1 VAIAALVL
9 WISTVAIGTYLL
21 ATAARIGKTE
31 SAPAENTEPAR
42 SEAVPVSAGQAGQ
55 AAQTGQAAQ
64 AGTGGASPA
73 ASSSPGSGSDS
84 GTEAVEAVEASV
96 TPLAERLRVNK
107 DDRYAPPS
115 LKRERSEPLPGLK
128 ELAEFAHPAL
138 ALIGLAFWIGYV
150 ISRDRLMLAIGLGIL
165 LGAIAAGLS
174 WFTVNTRAAKRA
186 LADGADEASG
196 ADQASDTEEDLKTA
210 PLSFTPLVL
219 ILHTAGAALTLL
231 FVALIVARV

>member
-1 VAIAALVL
+1 MAIAALVL

-21 ATAARIGKTE
+21 ATAARIGKTG
-31 SAPAENTEPAR
+31 SVPSGNTESAR
-42 SEAVPVSAGQAGQ
+42 SEPIPVSAGQAGQ
-55 AAQTGQAAQ
+55 TGQTAAGS
-64 AGTGGASPA
+64 ANKA
-73 ASSSPGSGSDS
+73 AASSPGSGSR
-84 GTEAVEAVEASV
+84 GEAGEAPA

-107 DDRYAPPS
+107 DDRFAPPS
-115 LKRERSEPLPGLK
+115 LQRERSEPLPGLK

-138 ALIGLAFWIGYV
+138 ALIGLGFWIGYV

-186 LADGADEASG
+186 LADGAVEASG
-196 ADQASDTEEDLKTA
+196 TEEDLRTA

-219 ILHTAGAALTLL
+219 ILHTVGAALTLL
-231 FVALIVARV
+231 FVALILARV

>member
-31 SAPAENTEPAR
+31 SAPAEP
-42 SEAVPVSAGQAGQ
+42 VPVAAGQAGPASANPAGVSAPASGSH
-55 AAQTGQAAQ
+55 AAAGPSAA
-64 AGTGGASPA
+64 PA
-73 ASSSPGSGSDS
+73 ARP
-84 GTEAVEAVEASV
+84 A
-96 TPLAERLRVNK
+96 RVNK
-107 DDRYAPPS
+107 DDRFAPSS
-115 LKRERSEPLPGLK
+115 LQAERDEPLPGMK

-138 ALIGLAFWIGYV
+138 AFIGLGFWVGYV
-150 ISRDRLMLAIGLGIL
+150 VSRDRIMLAIGLGIL

-186 LADGADEASG
+186 AAKGTANGPAEG
-196 ADQASDTEEDLKTA
+196 SDDEDLRTA

-231 FVALIVARV
+231 FVALIAARV

>member
-1 VAIAALVL
+1 MAIAALAL

-31 SAPAENTEPAR
+31 SAPSEPTESAP
-42 SEAVPVSAGQAGQ
+42 SEPVPVSAGQ
-55 AAQTGQAAQ
+55 T
-64 AGTGGASPA
+64 GASSANPA
-73 ASSSPGSGSDS
+73 AAAPM
-84 GTEAVEAVEASV
+84 

-115 LKRERSEPLPGLK
+115 LRAERSEPLPGMK

-150 ISRDRLMLAIGLGIL
+150 ISRDRIMLAIGLGIL
-165 LGAIAAGLS
+165 LGAICAGLS

-186 LADGADEASG
+186 VADGTG
-196 ADQASDTEEDLKTA
+196 TEDLRTA

-231 FVALIVARV
+231 FVVLIVAHV

>member
-1 VAIAALVL
+1 VAIAALAL

-31 SAPAENTEPAR
+31 SAPSEPTESAP
-42 SEAVPVSAGQAGQ
+42 SEPVPVSAGQ
-55 AAQTGQAAQ
+55 T
-64 AGTGGASPA
+64 GASSANPA
-73 ASSSPGSGSDS
+73 AAAPM
-84 GTEAVEAVEASV
+84 

-115 LKRERSEPLPGLK
+115 LRAERSEPLPGMK

-150 ISRDRLMLAIGLGIL
+150 ISRDRIMLAIGLGIL
-165 LGAIAAGLS
+165 LGAICAGLS

-186 LADGADEASG
+186 VADGTG
-196 ADQASDTEEDLKTA
+196 TEDLRTA

-231 FVALIVARV
+231 FVVLIVARV

>member
-1 VAIAALVL
+1 VAIAALAL

-31 SAPAENTEPAR
+31 SAPSEDTESAP
-42 SEAVPVSAGQAGQ
+42 SEPVPVSAGQSGAGS
-55 AAQTGQAAQ
+55 AN
-64 AGTGGASPA
+64 PA
-73 ASSSPGSGSDS
+73 TA
-84 GTEAVEAVEASV
+84 ASV

-107 DDRYAPPS
+107 DDRFAPSS
-115 LKRERSEPLPGLK
+115 LRAERNEPLPGMK

-150 ISRDRLMLAIGLGIL
+150 ISRDRIMLAIGLGIL
-165 LGAIAAGLS
+165 LGAICAGLS

-186 LADGADEASG
+186 VADGTG
-196 ADQASDTEEDLKTA
+196 TEDLRTA

-231 FVALIVARV
+231 FVVLIVAHV

>member
-1 VAIAALVL
+1 MAIAALAL

-21 ATAARIGKTE
+21 ATAARIGKAESAPSDHTE
-31 SAPAENTEPAR
+31 SAPPEP
-42 SEAVPVSAGQAGQ
+42 VPVSAGQTGAGS
-55 AAQTGQAAQ
+55 AN
-64 AGTGGASPA
+64 PA
-73 ASSSPGSGSDS
+73 A
-84 GTEAVEAVEASV
+84 AAAA

-107 DDRYAPPS
+107 DDRFAPPS
-115 LKRERSEPLPGLK
+115 LRAERNEPLPGMK

-150 ISRDRLMLAIGLGIL
+150 ISRDRIMLAIGLGIL
-165 LGAIAAGLS
+165 LGAICAGLS

-186 LADGADEASG
+186 VADGTG
-196 ADQASDTEEDLKTA
+196 TEDLRTA

-231 FVALIVARV
+231 FTAWIATRA

>member
-1 VAIAALVL
+1 MAIAALAL

-21 ATAARIGKTE
+21 ATAARIGKAE
-31 SAPAENTEPAR
+31 SAPSEHAESAPPEP
-42 SEAVPVSAGQAGQ
+42 VPVSAGQSGAGS
-55 AAQTGQAAQ
+55 AN
-64 AGTGGASPA
+64 PA
-73 ASSSPGSGSDS
+73 TA
-84 GTEAVEAVEASV
+84 ASV

-107 DDRYAPPS
+107 DDRFAPPS
-115 LKRERSEPLPGLK
+115 LRAERNEPLPGMK

-150 ISRDRLMLAIGLGIL
+150 ISRDRIMLAIGLGIL
-165 LGAIAAGLS
+165 LGAICAGLS

-186 LADGADEASG
+186 VADGTG
-196 ADQASDTEEDLKTA
+196 TEDLRIA

-231 FVALIVARV
+231 FVFLIVAHV

>member
-55 AAQTGQAAQ
+55 A
-64 AGTGGASPA
+64 GTRSASPA

-84 GTEAVEAVEASV
+84 GTEAVEASV